1 MHTEHHI
8 DSFDLPS
15 FFKLHDLNMDGF
27 WDVNEIK
34 AVYGLHN
41 EKAKAAVGQP
51 GEKGAN
57 GKLKGMDPDMMIMRV
72 LEILDTN
79 KDGAYRSSNMGFPP
93 VRH

>member
-15 FFKLHDLNMDGF
+15 FFKLHDLNMDGL

-51 GEKGAN
+51 GDKN
-57 GKLKGMDPDMMIMRV
+57 SDGKLKGMDADMMIMRV
-72 LEILDTN
+72 LESWTPT
-79 KDGAYRSSNMGFPP
+79 RM
-93 VRH
+93 VRLVPDAQGPSMLLC